1 MLDTPE
7 QVEAC
12 KEALRKRISDIAK
25 ARDEDRKQQRY
36 WERKGVP
43 AYANLY
49 RLAAQEKTKQM
60 RPLYQEIRMCDEI
73 IQAEPGIRAMTIGL
87 VQQRVNEE
95 SRRQLRN
102 DLGKNQRKRTGWSR

>member
-7 QVEAC
+7 QVEAF

-36 WERKGVP
+36 WDRKGVP

-60 RPLYQEIRMCDEI
+60 RPLYQEIRMCDDI
-73 IQAEPGIRAMTIGL
+73 IQTESGIRAMTLGL
-87 VQQRVNEE
+87 VKQRVNEE

-102 DLGKNQRKRTGWSR
+102 DLGKTQRKRAGWSR